1 MNNLLELIKFIE
13 VIKTYKNSF
22 VYTFTL
28 NTNNKQKIAKALQK
42 LDKQGFTVPNPD
54 KKGQDR
60 GSLETDVRFS

>member
-1 MNNLLELIKFIE
+1 MKFFK

-28 NTNNKQKIAKALQK
+28 NTNNKQKTTKALQK
-42 LDKQGFTVPNPD
+42 LDKQGFTVANQN

>member
-1 MNNLLELIKFIE
+1 LFKL
-13 VIKTYKNSF
+13 IKTYKNSF

-28 NTNNKQKIAKALQK
+28 NTNNKQKNAKALQK

>member
-1 MNNLLELIKFIE
+1 LIKFFK

-22 VYTFTL
+22 IYIFTL
-28 NTNNKQKIAKALQK
+28 NANNKQKIAKALQK
-42 LDKQGFTVPNPD
+42 LDKQGFTVANQN

>member
-22 VYTFTL
+22 VHTFTL